1 MTKTLM
7 MMIMMLW
14 WRVDDD
20 GNDAYD
26 EQDDDSDDD
35 NDDGDGDDDD
45 DRGGVAKV
53 LAKNPTERGRQ
64 DLLSRANVDLWS
76 AMLFSHVGSELT
88 RNCQFYQTN
97 DRGQVRSWCILN
109 ALALCTVTVDAA
121 RPIGRATEAAAAA
134 ILGRMFGGGSRS
146 WAVLVMRY
154 IIANL

>member
-1 MTKTLM
+1 
-7 MMIMMLW
+7 MMLW

-97 DRGQVRSWCILN
+97 DRGQVRSWRILN